1 MKRKTLI
8 SLIVLVSVILLAE
21 FIFLGYMAFQ
31 EGRGDPLLNQ
41 QTVPTE
47 TEDTQTIPAT
57 EETVA
62 TEPVET
68 TEATEP
74 TETEPPETE
83 PPQPESFL
91 LTFTGDCTFGGTPA
105 RVNAET
111 GFLKVVGD
119 NYDYPFQNVRQ
130 YFENDDYTL
139 INLEQA
145 MGDKGYPVDKKW
157 TFRGP
162 AEYTQVMTGSSVEF
176 VTIANNHSYD
186 FGKEGYEQTREILE
200 EAGIVYTESYKSV
213 TVTTERGLTIAI
225 YAVDASLNAMDKEQ
239 MVTDITQ
246 LKESGVEVIIAAFHW
261 GYENNFRSNP
271 AQQELGKAAIDAG
284 ANIVWGHHPH
294 VLQPIEEYNGGIIY
308 YSLGNFAFGGNSV
321 PKDHDTAVLQQEL
334 IREPDGS
341 IHLGKLTII
350 PCSVSS
356 IKERNNFQPTPYEEG
371 SEEYKRVLSKLDGT
385 YGGPNLAIG

>member
-8 SLIVLVSVILLAE
+8 ALIVLVSVVLLAE
-21 FIFLGYMAFQ
+21 FAFLGYMSYR
-31 EGRGDPLLNQ
+31 EGIGDPLLNQ
-41 QTVPTE
+41 QTTPTE
-47 TEDTQTIPAT
+47 TEPTQTVPET

-119 NYDYPFQNVRQ
+119 DYDYPFRNVRT

-145 MGDKGYPVDKKW
+145 MGDKGYPADKQW

-162 AEYTQVMTGSSVEF
+162 AEYTQIMTGSSVEF

-186 FGKEGYEQTREILE
+186 FGKECYEQTREILE
-200 EAGIVYTESYKSV
+200 GAGIAYAESYTSV

-225 YAVDASLNAMDKEQ
+225 YAVDASLSAMNKEK
-239 MVTDITQ
+239 MVAGITQ
-246 LKESGVEVIIAAFHW
+246 LKESGVDVIVAAFHW
-261 GYENNFRSNP
+261 GYENVFTSNP
-271 AQQELGKAAIDAG
+271 AQQEMGKAAIDAG

-308 YSLGNFAFGGNSV
+308 YSLGNFAFGGNSI
-321 PKDHDTAVLQQEL
+321 PKDHDTALLQQEI
-334 IREPDGS
+334 IREPDGT
-341 IHLGKLTII
+341 IRLGELTII

-371 SEEYKRVLSKLDGT
+371 SEEYNRVLAKLNGT
-385 YGGPNLAIG
+385 YAGPNLPIG

>member
-145 MGDKGYPVDKKW
+145 MGDKGYPADKKW

-186 FGKEGYEQTREILE
+186 FGKECYEQTREILE
-200 EAGIVYTESYKSV
+200 GAGIAYAESYTSV
-213 TVTTERGLTIAI
+213 TVTTERDLTIAI
-225 YAVDASLNAMDKEQ
+225 YAVDASLSAMNKEK
-239 MVTDITQ
+239 MVADITA
-246 LKESGVEVIIAAFHW
+246 LKESGVDVIVAAFHW
-261 GYENNFRSNP
+261 GYENIYQSNP
-271 AQQELGKAAIDAG
+271 AQREMGKAAIDAG

-321 PKDHDTAVLQQEL
+321 PKDLDTAVLQQEI
-334 IREPDGS
+334 IREPDGT
-341 IHLGKLTII
+341 IHLGELTII

-371 SEEYKRVLSKLDGT
+371 SEEYNRVLAKLNGT
-385 YGGPNLAIG
+385 FTGPNLPIG

>member
-31 EGRGDPLLNQ
+31 EGRSDPLLNQ

-145 MGDKGYPVDKKW
+145 MGDEGDGVGELL
-157 TFRGP
+157 R
-162 AEYTQVMTGSSVEF
+162 ALGS
-176 VTIANNHSYD
+176 
-186 FGKEGYEQTREILE
+186 QE
-200 EAGIVYTESYKSV
+200 E
-213 TVTTERGLTIAI
+213 
-225 YAVDASLNAMDKEQ
+225 
-239 MVTDITQ
+239 
-246 LKESGVEVIIAAFHW
+246 
-261 GYENNFRSNP
+261 P
-271 AQQELGKAAIDAG
+271 
-284 ANIVWGHHPH
+284 
-294 VLQPIEEYNGGIIY
+294 
-308 YSLGNFAFGGNSV
+308 
-321 PKDHDTAVLQQEL
+321 
-334 IREPDGS
+334 
-341 IHLGKLTII
+341 
-350 PCSVSS
+350 
-356 IKERNNFQPTPYEEG
+356 
-371 SEEYKRVLSKLDGT
+371 
-385 YGGPNLAIG
+385 

>member
-1 MKRKTLI
+1 
-8 SLIVLVSVILLAE
+8 
-21 FIFLGYMAFQ
+21 
-31 EGRGDPLLNQ
+31 
-41 QTVPTE
+41 
-47 TEDTQTIPAT
+47 
-57 EETVA
+57 
-62 TEPVET
+62 
-68 TEATEP
+68 
-74 TETEPPETE
+74 
-83 PPQPESFL
+83 
-91 LTFTGDCTFGGTPA
+91 
-105 RVNAET
+105 
-111 GFLKVVGD
+111 
-119 NYDYPFQNVRQ
+119 
-130 YFENDDYTL
+130 
-139 INLEQA
+139 

-213 TVTTERGLTIAI
+213 TVTTGRGLTIAI
-225 YAVDASLNAMDKEQ
+225 YAVDASLSAMDKEQ

-321 PKDHDTAVLQQEL
+321 PKDHDTAVLQQEI